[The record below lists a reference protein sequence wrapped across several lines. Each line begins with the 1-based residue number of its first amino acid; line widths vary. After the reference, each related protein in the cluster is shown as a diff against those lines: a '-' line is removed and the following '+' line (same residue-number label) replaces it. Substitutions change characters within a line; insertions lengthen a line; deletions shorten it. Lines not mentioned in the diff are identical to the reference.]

1 MGNEV
6 AAWRDRKAAR
16 DYSHLILGAGL
27 GCCTIPSCMEECL
40 GWCSCSWFCLR
51 VCFDSE
57 RWPFRDFYSV
67 IFSGVGRS
75 YLVGN
80 CLLVDHSVW
89 REGGEQILQEP
100 EQPIAS
106 NYHRA
111 ELVKAEK
118 TLWPLLIPVNLLALS
133 TVLALVVPMF
143 MNLLGSPTAGVL
155 FGLEI
160 SVMRWICAP
169 VALLSIIWI
178 AASGGKRMWLAT
190 LTYLPSFVI
199 WFLVVDAVRGYSTSP
214 ANIVSGAFIGV
225 LYGLFCLVGVAMLVG
240 LFSLIFW
247 ASKKIA
253 SAIQKP
259 KGL

>member
-89 REGGEQILQEP
+89 REGGGQILQKP

-106 NYHRA
+106 NYRRA

-133 TVLALVVPMF
+133 TVLALFTPLFLTFVE
-143 MNLLGSPTAGVL
+143 SPTVGIV
-155 FGLEI
+155 FGL
-160 SVMRWICAP
+160 SVSTVRWICVPIAIF
-169 VALLSIIWI
+169 SIMWL
-178 AASGGKRMWLAT
+178 ATAGGKRMWHAT

-199 WFLVVDAVRGYSTSP
+199 WVGVVDFIRDSHISAVSLI
-214 ANIVSGAFIGV
+214 AGAAISA
-225 LYGLFCLVGVAMLVG
+225 LYGVFCLVGVAIFVG
-240 LFSLIFW
+240 LFSTIFSI
-247 ASKKIA
+247 SKKIA

-259 KGL
+259 KDL